1 MHCLF
6 RWKSLSMETNNKYY
20 SAQLTGYGFFF
31 RAGMKMPDQF
41 SESFLI

>member
-1 MHCLF
+1 
-6 RWKSLSMETNNKYY
+6 MEASNNYY
-20 SAQLTGYGFFF
+20 IAPITGYGFFF